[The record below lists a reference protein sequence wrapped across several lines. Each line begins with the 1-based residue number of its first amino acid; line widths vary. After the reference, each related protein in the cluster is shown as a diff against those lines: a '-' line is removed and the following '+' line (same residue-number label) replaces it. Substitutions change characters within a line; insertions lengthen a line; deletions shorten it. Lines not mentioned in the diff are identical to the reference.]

1 MQVLQS
7 FVEDNLL
14 AVSIC
19 LGVVVL
25 LVLLIIVVAAIS
37 GHKSKKYEEIPEGS
51 ASNPGDTDD
60 DDDEDN
66 ESTSD
71 QSPDNESVD
80 DAVDDDEDIDDI
92 EVEEIDEAIPE
103 QSEKK
108 SDIEVNSNQSH
119 RKSKTTDEDAVA
131 DGSEQDQD
139 KIEENEEDETD
150 DDDED
155 NTYVIE
161 KSAQAHAK
169 RHEKREWQHESDQDK
184 FDKKAYSQGVNFKY
198 VPNKES
204 MNKYRDMVESEDLS
218 KKSKEEDEKALNEIR
233 EKEKEAELAAKAEDT
248 FKQDTTALLEKMSK
262 RIDELA
268 ATVND
273 APASLSSDDLEKQ
286 MEKLLVSFKAQEEKN
301 SNHSKAVSYEI
312 STRFK
317 NGQNSIA
324 QLSDDIASRQNDVM
338 KAVDAL
344 KVGIQSVMVKEDNDY
359 SEDFE
364 KVQKEVDSLR
374 TTIAGVND
382 MVYRSIVA
390 IGNNAKKIE
399 DSQKDVSSILDKL
412 NALDEKVSNINVP
425 TETEVTL
432 NDESFLRRHN
442 ELLDKLDAII
452 NKQEENANAVSS
464 SFKGTQTLSQRHG
477 NELEKIMDAVK
488 AISVPV
494 IIKQSE
500 QNFEAVPE
508 EKVVESDAQDDAEDV
523 HVEESEPVI
532 EQEVDE
538 LPVEEAEAED
548 SVEAIE
554 VVDDAEQTEETE
566 PAEEIIEAPV
576 EEEVE
581 SADEP
586 IDDVESKPDPESQE
600 VVEEIV
606 KENEVDDS
614 APEQV
619 RPASSEDETV
629 VERSDSDENVPVES
643 GEENAPLYVVADDIS
658 EKNDVNSPE
667 DAVVSD
673 VEPEE
678 REIQEVPAMEESPK
692 EETVEKE
699 ANTQPEEAK
708 PAEQV
713 VPAKEPVKEET
724 NKTSTQPPHNSQP
737 KQTQGSAP
745 EKKKEDQSNSS
756 KTSQQAPAKTK
767 KPVAKQIPKQAP
779 KKGSNAKTGKG
790 SGQAQKKPANGNNGS
805 KKTPKQSPNK
815 KPQQRG
821 MGITKEERLKQLQQK
836 EAEKQKQIDE
846 TISRAP
852 IRVVSMSASNSSKM
866 SKEEIAEFRKRGKE
880 RFERIQAKRKALE
893 EAQAKESGQ
902 AQDNA
907 SAKTHNSGAIKA
919 QVKPPVKAK
928 ASKQEVKPE
937 ADANISSTQINA
949 QKPTND
955 KAYDSAV
962 KAEEAMSYDLDV
974 ALGLTGSTSE
984 LDENLTGILSEA
996 PETNISSTVEE
1007 SVGFDGEVMRG
1018 SEEYSDNAQEQVSTA
1033 EVEAN
1038 SSQSVGSGVASR
1050 VDYAEEAVSN
1060 AGETSVQKSE
1070 KIAVGNSEEASV
1082 QESASNAGYDSESAS
1097 ESVSRHGS
1105 ESMTVS
1111 NSRHN
1116 SEQVVEAQTRQHQS
1130 QAYMRQGF
1138 RRRDSEVVQEE
1149 EKATVRPLNR
1159 SMRPTRPTRPT
1170 TSQTS
1175 SRPTR
1180 PTRPTRARR

>member
-1 MQVLQS
+1 MQALQS

-14 AVSIC
+14 AVSVC

-37 GHKSKKYEEIPEGS
+37 GHKSKKYEEIPEGP
-51 ASNPGDTDD
+51 ASDPGDTDD
-60 DDDEDN
+60 NDN
-66 ESTSD
+66 ENDESTSD
-71 QSPDNESVD
+71 QSPDNESD
-80 DAVDDDEDIDDI
+80 DDVADDDEDVDDI

-108 SDIEVNSNQSH
+108 SDIEINSNQSH
-119 RKSKTTDEDAVA
+119 RKSKTMDESVVA
-131 DGSEQDQD
+131 GDSEQDQD
-139 KIEENEEDETD
+139 NIEENADDDNGID

-204 MNKYRDMVESEDLS
+204 VNKYRDMVESEDLS

-233 EKEKEAELAAKAEDT
+233 EKEKEAELAAKTEDT

-273 APASLSSDDLEKQ
+273 APASLSSADLEKQ
-286 MEKLLVSFKAQEEKN
+286 VEKLLVSFKAQEEKN
-301 SNHSKAVSYEI
+301 SNHSKAVSDEI

-324 QLSDDIASRQNDVM
+324 QLSDDIASRQNDVI

-399 DSQKDVSSILDKL
+399 DSQKDVSSILAKL
-412 NALDEKVSNINVP
+412 NALDEKVSNINIP
-425 TETEVTL
+425 AETKVTL
-432 NDESFLRRHN
+432 NDESFLHRHS
-442 ELLDKLDAII
+442 ELLNKLDAII

-464 SFKGTQTLSQRHG
+464 SFKGTQSLSQRHG

-488 AISVPV
+488 AISVPI

-500 QNFEAVPE
+500 QNFEAVSE
-508 EKVVESDAQDDAEDV
+508 EKVVESESQDDAEEV
-523 HVEESEPVI
+523 HV
-532 EQEVDE
+532 
-538 LPVEEAEAED
+538 
-548 SVEAIE
+548 
-554 VVDDAEQTEETE
+554 EETE
-566 PAEEIIEAPV
+566 PAIEQEADGLPVEEVTEEHPETTENTDEVEQFDETGPAEETIEVSVDEVEATDEYIDDAESNPDSRPQAVTEEIIDQD
-576 EEEVE
+576 E
-581 SADEP
+581 S
-586 IDDVESKPDPESQE
+586 DDF
-600 VVEEIV
+600 I
-606 KENEVDDS
+606 
-614 APEQV
+614 PEQV
-619 RPASSEDETV
+619 HPASSEDDAV
-629 VERSDSDENVPVES
+629 VERPDSDETKPVKS
-643 GEENAPLYVVADDIS
+643 DKENPPLNAAVDDIS
-658 EKNDVNSPE
+658 EKIDINSSE
-667 DAVVSD
+667 DAVVAN

-678 REIQEVPAMEESPK
+678 QEIQEAPAMEESPK

-699 ANTQPEEAK
+699 ANVQPEEAK

-713 VPAKEPVKEET
+713 VPTKEPVKEET
-724 NKTSTQPPHNSQP
+724 NKTSTHPPHSSQP
-737 KQTQGSAP
+737 KQAQGSAP
-745 EKKKEDQSNSS
+745 EKKKEGQNNSA
-756 KTSQQAPAKTK
+756 KTSQQAPTKAK
-767 KPVAKQIPKQAP
+767 KPVAKQAPKQAP

-790 SGQAQKKPANGNNGS
+790 SGQTQKKPASGNNGNKKAS
-805 KKTPKQSPNK
+805 KQNPNK

-821 MGITKEERLKQLQQK
+821 MGMTKEERLKQLQQK

-852 IRVVSMSASNSSKM
+852 IRVVPMSASNSSKM

-902 AQDNA
+902 SQDNA
-907 SAKTHNSGAIKA
+907 SAKDHNSGAIKA

-928 ASKQEVKPE
+928 EVKQELKPE
-937 ADANISSTQINA
+937 ADTNISSAQINT
-949 QKPTND
+949 QNPTTD

-962 KAEEAMSYDLDV
+962 KAEQAMSHDLDV

-984 LDENLTGILSEA
+984 ADENLTEILSEA

-1007 SVGFDGEVMRG
+1007 SVGIDGEVTRD
-1018 SEEYSDNAQEQVSTA
+1018 SEEYSDNFQNQVST
-1033 EVEAN
+1033 VEIEAS
-1038 SSQSVGSGVASR
+1038 SSQSSSQSIESGVASR

-1060 AGETSVQKSE
+1060 
-1070 KIAVGNSEEASV
+1070 VGEASV
-1082 QESASNAGYDSESAS
+1082 QESSSNAGYDSESIS
-1097 ESVSRHGS
+1097 ELSSRHNS
-1105 ESMTVS
+1105 EQTIES

-1116 SEQVVEAQTRQHQS
+1116 PEQVVEAQTQQHQS
-1130 QAYMRQGF
+1130 QAYTRQGF

-1149 EKATVRPLNR
+1149 EKATVRPTNR
-1159 SMRPTRPTRPT
+1159 SMRPTRPSRPT
-1170 TSQTS
+1170 STQTS

-1180 PTRPTRARR
+1180 PTRPTRAHR